1 MARII
6 GDTADLPAG
15 WHVDADNWGT
25 RRVNGNDAKRIDED
39 NIMTACI
46 VDGMVCVMDAETA
59 AALDA

>member
-1 MARII
+1 MRRIV

-15 WHVDADNWGT
+15 WHVDVDNWGT
-25 RRVNGNDAKRIDED
+25 RRATAADAKRIERDD
-39 NIMTACI
+39 IMTACI